1 MGRQMNEISAHD
13 IAKILMETMPLIGR
27 LFDAEMRANDYVISP
42 VHFHVLNRL
51 TVRPHTLG
59 ELAKVHAVSSA
70 SMSNTVTVLEERG
83 WVSRTRSDQDR
94 RVVSIA
100 LTDAGHTMLREMYA
114 RAEAY
119 IATLFEPLSPQDR
132 SELLDALQVARD
144 KFKIVLI
151 PKK

>member
-1 MGRQMNEISAHD
+1 MNDVSAND

-51 TVRPHTLG
+51 TVNPHTLG
-59 ELAKVHAVSSA
+59 ELANVHSVSSA

-83 WVSRTRSDQDR
+83 WVSRTRSVEDR

-100 LTDAGHTMLREMYA
+100 LTDAGRVMLQEMYD

-132 SELLDALQVARD
+132 SELLDALRVARD
-144 KFKIVLI
+144 KFKVVLI
-151 PKK
+151 PKE